1 MEKGG
6 GFLLYLSK
14 KQSWHIE
21 PPWGL
26 MNDPNGLIWYRGNYY
41 VFFQW
46 NRFKKDHSSKAWGW
60 CVSPDLI
67 HWRFCGSA
75 LLPDQ
80 PYDGQGVYSGSAIEI
95 NNRLCLYYT
104 GNARRNGRWISSQC
118 MAVSEG
124 GAFTMMPARIEHKCV
139 GVAGQTPSRMYA
151 VFLCWN

>member
-26 MNDPNGLIWYRGNYY
+26 MNDPNGLIWYRGNYD

-139 GVAGQTPSRMYA
+139 GVAGQTPGRMYA